1 HETLSCLVFA
11 SFCPVLRSESLNSNL
26 PTFVVVK
33 VDEPLPWTEPETFY
47 PILPVEEPH
56 TYGTLQRAVELVA
69 SLIED
74 FGYNTQNTRIY
85 QLVPVPDEDTLL
97 LIQNALTTLQQDSE

>member
-1 HETLSCLVFA
+1 MF
-11 SFCPVLRSESLNSNL
+11 ESPNSNL

-33 VDEPLPWTEPETFY
+33 VDEPLPWSEQEAFY
-47 PILPVEEPH
+47 PILPTEEPH
-56 TYGTLQRAVELVA
+56 TYGTLQSAVELVA

-74 FGYNTQNTRIY
+74 FGYTTQNTQIY
-85 QLVPVPDEDTLL
+85 RLLPVADKDTLP